1 MENVKL
7 NEILKIATRKE
18 TFYNKSKLGYSFSS
32 MMAGAY
38 CSFGMILALTVS
50 GQLSANE
57 YTAGFASIMF
67 GVSFAMAL
75 TLITFAGA
83 ELFTGNILSLSMST
97 MAKNTKLIN
106 TVKLLFVCYIS
117 NFIGAAIIS
126 IIIGGTG
133 LLNNEIV
140 GKYVVMKTEMK
151 MSLSFMQ
158 AFTRGI
164 LCNALICVAVWCN
177 TVMKSEVAKMVIIF
191 WCIYSF
197 CASGYEHSIAN
208 MGLFVMAKTSIYA
221 TDAINIQGALNNII
235 PVTLGNI
242 VGGAVVVGFIY
253 YIIGKEQEK

>member
-1 MENVKL
+1 MENIKL
-7 NEILKIATRKE
+7 NEILKIATKKE
-18 TFYNKSKLGYSFSS
+18 SFYNKSKLGYSFSS

-50 GQLSANE
+50 GQLSTNE
-57 YTAGFASIMF
+57 YTAGFAGIMF
-67 GVSFAMAL
+67 GISFSMAL

-97 MAKNTKLIN
+97 MAKNTKFIS
-106 TVKLLFVCYIS
+106 TVKLLTICYIA
-117 NFIGAAIIS
+117 NFIGAAIIAV
-126 IIIGGTG
+126 IIGGTG

-140 GKYVVMKTEMK
+140 GEYVALKSEMK
-151 MSLSFMQ
+151 INLSFME

-164 LCNALICVAVWCN
+164 LCNALICIAVWCN
-177 TVMKSEVAKMVIIF
+177 STIKSETAKMIIIF

-208 MGLFVMAKTSIYA
+208 MGLFVMAKISGFSDI
-221 TDAINIQGALNNII
+221 INIKSALNNII

-242 VGGAVVVGFIY
+242 VGGVIIVGFMY
-253 YIIGKEQEK
+253 YIIAKEQEK